1 MAWGNQKKTTII
13 PQVEAYV
20 WDEDERVRAGV
31 ALTFGQLIAEKTVD
45 DQVEQALQQLG
56 NLSCDRAPLVRQ
68 CAVQSLGKIRS
79 EAVIPFLTRALQDAD
94 LDVVASASAILNN
107 YKTDPRPSA
116 TASEPTLPEN
126 SALKAQ
132 NQSL

>member
-1 MAWGNQKKTTII
+1 MAWGNEEKTTII
-13 PQVEAYV
+13 PQVEAYA

-45 DQVEQALQQLG
+45 HEVKQALEQLG
-56 NLSCDRAPLVRQ
+56 TLSCDRAPLVRQ

-79 EAVIPFLTRALQDAD
+79 EAVIPFLTRALQDRD

-107 YKTDPRPSA
+107 YKADPGPSA
-116 TASEPTLPEN
+116 NSYEPTLPEN
-126 SALKAQ
+126 SARKAQ